1 MTSSSSPAAGF
12 SQLYIHLLA
21 THTYYKQTV
30 FCIYYKSVCWS
41 RRVELLLGNFY
52 YLYARTVRLLCTR
65 TRIHPRHPHCWQ
77 AVHAPTWC
85 SYRIVSQYHVLP
97 LLFLSRLQQF
107 IGSQKHSNNHPR
119 ERDSVRQRR
128 RDKGESPQSHLTVM

>member
-77 AVHAPTWC
+77 AAHASTRLGV
-85 SYRIVSQYHVLP
+85 RIVLYRSTTFYLFFFFPVYNN
-97 LLFLSRLQQF
+97 LLAAKNTRTTTQESVTVSDRGEG
-107 IGSQKHSNNHPR
+107 IRGSPHS
-119 ERDSVRQRR
+119 
-128 RDKGESPQSHLTVM
+128 LI